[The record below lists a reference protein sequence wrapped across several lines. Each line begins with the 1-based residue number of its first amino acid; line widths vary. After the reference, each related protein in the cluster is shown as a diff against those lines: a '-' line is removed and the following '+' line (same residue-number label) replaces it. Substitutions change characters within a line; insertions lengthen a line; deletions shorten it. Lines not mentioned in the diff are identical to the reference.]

1 MVTEEVVKEALEQTE
16 VIDMH
21 THLFP
26 AEFEDLCLTGIDEL
40 LTFHY
45 LIAETFLWLE
55 EEYDS
60 FFQRPKAKQAELVWE
75 TLFVDRTP
83 TSEATIG
90 VLTVLQSL
98 NIPFDRDLNV
108 IRSGFSQINNA
119 DYVEVMMQR
128 AGVSAVVMTN
138 NPFDQQERKHY
149 ERETPFN
156 RDQFIPALRV
166 DPLLNGWNDAR
177 DIIKKDG
184 YQIGAE
190 LTEDTIEQ
198 TKAFLRH
205 WVKKIDPIYVA
216 ASLPW
221 DFPKEE
227 NESALLEKCVLP
239 VCKEF
244 DLSLSLMIGPKRA
257 LNPELHLAGDGV
269 GMFNLT
275 YIESLCKT
283 YPKQKFL
290 ITMLSRE
297 GQYEL
302 TVLAQ
307 KFRNVLLFGCWWFLN
322 TPQFITEIT
331 TMRFDQLGMKFIPQ
345 HSDCRVMEQLLYKWE
360 HSREVI
366 AGLLTERYRSLADK
380 GVVITKDTV
389 YRDINLLFNVNFRN
403 FT

>member
-1 MVTEEVVKEALEQTE
+1 MQVEKLVKEALEQTK

-26 AEFEDLCLTGIDEL
+26 GEFEDLCLTGIDEL

-60 FFQRPKAKQAELVWE
+60 FFQRPKSAKAELVWK

-83 TSEATIG
+83 TSEAAIG
-90 VLTVLQSL
+90 VLTVLQAL
-98 NIPFDRDLNV
+98 DIPFEHDLNT
-108 IRSGFSQINNA
+108 IRKQLSEINDS
-119 DYVEVMMQR
+119 DYVQAMMEKS
-128 AGVSAVVMTN
+128 GVSAVVMTN
-138 NPFDQQERKHY
+138 NPFDMEERRHWDK
-149 ERETPFN
+149 ETPFDRN
-156 RDQFIPALRV
+156 HFIPALRV
-166 DPLLNGWNDAR
+166 DPLLNEWKNAR
-177 DIIKKDG
+177 AVINQDG
-184 YQIGAE
+184 YAVSAE
-190 LTEDTIEQ
+190 LTQETIEQ
-198 TKAFLRH
+198 TKAFLRQ
-205 WVKKIDPIYVA
+205 WVKKMDPVYVA

-221 DFPKEE
+221 DFPREE
-227 NESALLEKCVLP
+227 NESALLRECVLP
-239 VCKEF
+239 VCEEF
-244 DLSLSLMIGPKRA
+244 GLSLSLMIGPKRA

-269 GMFNLT
+269 GMFDLT
-275 YIESLCKT
+275 YIETLCKT

-307 KFRNVLLFGCWWFLN
+307 KFRNIMLFGCWWFLN

-345 HSDCRVMEQLLYKWE
+345 HSDCRVMEQLLYKWK
-360 HSREVI
+360 HSRSVI
-366 AGLLTERYRSLADK
+366 AEILIEHYNTLEEKGL
-380 GVVITKDTV
+380 VIEKDAIS
-389 YRDINLLFNVNFRN
+389 RDIDLLFNTNFKN